1 MGSFTNP
8 LKEVRT
14 LKDTYFDQLNGTVLF
29 AENHNSD
36 MSNTEVVDNFLGK
49 SGEESERAQHWTR
62 GVLSVFAKNTE
73 GAGNFVYGVLN
84 SINQIVFND
93 RVSAGVTIA
102 IGSLIYLLIA
112 ILFTKVLL
120 IGLYR
125 YLLEI
130 RVYTGTRISP
140 NIVSV
145 VYKKGTAYCMGD
157 VCKKCVFTFMVL
169 NDSRRIY

>member
-62 GVLSVFAKNTE
+62 RCTVGVCE
-73 GAGNFVYGVLN
+73 R
-84 SINQIVFND
+84 IP
-93 RVSAGVTIA
+93 RVQVT
-102 IGSLIYLLIA
+102 
-112 ILFTKVLL
+112 LFT
-120 IGLYR
+120 
-125 YLLEI
+125 
-130 RVYTGTRISP
+130 
-140 NIVSV
+140 
-145 VYKKGTAYCMGD
+145 
-157 VCKKCVFTFMVL
+157 VF
-169 NDSRRIY
+169 

>member
-1 MGSFTNP
+1 MWKIRDLKKKARGTFKRNYIGIVITCFIAAVVMGSFTNP

-73 GAGNFVYGVLN
+73 GAG
-84 SINQIVFND
+84 
-93 RVSAGVTIA
+93 
-102 IGSLIYLLIA
+102 
-112 ILFTKVLL
+112 
-120 IGLYR
+120 
-125 YLLEI
+125 
-130 RVYTGTRISP
+130 
-140 NIVSV
+140 
-145 VYKKGTAYCMGD
+145 
-157 VCKKCVFTFMVL
+157 
-169 NDSRRIY
+169 

>member
-1 MGSFTNP
+1 MWKIRDLKKKARGTFKRNYIGIVITCFIAAVVMGSFTNP

-14 LKDTYFDQLNGTVLF
+14 IKDTYFDQLNGTVLF
-29 AENHNSD
+29 EENHNSD

-120 IGLYR
+120 IGL
-125 YLLEI
+125 
-130 RVYTGTRISP
+130 
-140 NIVSV
+140 
-145 VYKKGTAYCMGD
+145 
-157 VCKKCVFTFMVL
+157 
-169 NDSRRIY
+169 